1 MPYINSIPLV
11 KMGKSPAPI
20 VILSDV
26 HIGATEHCERE
37 FDTTLA
43 WIKRNK
49 AWVILNG
56 DIVEN
61 AIVSGKAPGEK
72 LLGQALV
79 PTDQLIEARN
89 KLKPLAKRIVYST
102 RGNHESRTR
111 REAMLDITELLSE
124 MLGVPYAGVGG
135 IIRFQAGS
143 RVYTFGIQ
151 HGRSGGKNIW
161 LETGKMLDLYP
172 DADLV
177 ALGHNH
183 ALGAVSAGGI
193 VVGKTGTETIR
204 ERWQV
209 RTGSYLGF
217 ADYVREMMLRPGNVG
232 SPIIHLDPARHKLT
246 VDVETLSW
254 PVM

>member
-1 MPYINSIPLV
+1 MPYVHGVPLV
-11 KMGKSPAPI
+11 QLGKRPRPI

-37 FDTTLA
+37 FDAALE
-43 WIKRNK
+43 WIRENR

-56 DIVEN
+56 DLVEN
-61 AIVSGKAPGEK
+61 AIVSGSAPGEK
-72 LLGQALV
+72 LLGQSLV
-79 PTDQLIEARN
+79 PTDQLLVAKA
-89 KLKPLAKRIVYST
+89 KLKPLARRIVYST
-102 RGNHESRTR
+102 RGNHEGRTR
-111 REAMLDITELLSE
+111 RESLLDISEILAE
-124 MLGVPYAGVGG
+124 MLGAPYAGVGG
-135 IIRFQAGS
+135 LLRFQAGS
-143 RVYTFGIQ
+143 QVYTFAIQ

-172 DADLV
+172 EADLV

-183 ALGAVSAGGI
+183 ALGAVSSGGI
-193 VVGKTGTETIR
+193 VTSKTGGETIR

-217 ADYVREMMLRPGNVG
+217 ADYVREMVLRPGNIG
-232 SPIIHLDPARHKLT
+232 SPVIRLDPNEKRIS

-254 PVM
+254 PAM